1 MIKIHNKDCFKYLPK
16 IESNS
21 IDCIIT
27 DPPYFLSND
36 GVTCKSGKMVSVNKG
51 EWDKGNNF
59 DDVYNFNAEWINCL
73 LYTSPSPRDRTRS
86 RMPSSA

>member
-36 GVTCKSGKMVSVNKG
+36 GVTCKSGKMVKIHG
-51 EWDKGNNF
+51 IKENF
-59 DDVYNFNAEWINCL
+59 DDVYNML
-73 LYTSPSPRDRTRS
+73 SG
-86 RMPSSA
+86 